1 MITPTTRDNNDNN
14 NNRSITTERTEILYG
29 EENVMNTI
37 LQFLSKANRI
47 DSCGDSKA
55 PSIAFEVKEYSKLLF
70 DLKNRG
76 IKLRYIT
83 DITKEN
89 IFYCKQLIQFAEE
102 IRHLDGIKANF
113 SISETEYIASST
125 TLQETLPPLPVPQV
139 IYSNVKDIVG
149 QQKYVFESFWN
160 KAIPAEQRIKEIE
173 GGVIL
178 GKTEV
183 IQSPSE
189 IQELFINLVKS
200 AKQEILL
207 ILPTTNSFLREHSI
221 GILQL
226 LKQAATERSIKVKF
240 LTPTNDII
248 NKIMVQDMSL
258 LGDKEKKNFDI
269 RFIDPTIIT
278 TTYQTPATTVNT
290 VSIVV
295 VDKKES
301 LVIEKKDDLRENFI
315 EAVGSATYSISQP
328 TVLSYVSIFDIVWN
342 QVKLYEQLKLQD
354 KMQNE
359 FINIASHEMKTPTQ
373 AVLAYSELL
382 QRHPEKR
389 EEMIQAI
396 YRNAIRLQKLTDD
409 ILDVTKIE
417 SQTLKLHKEKFNLS
431 NLLSILV
438 EEYRNNIQ
446 KKSNSSGNLL
456 LYNNFDEKDLFVE
469 ADKGRITQVIS
480 NLLAN
485 ASKFTKEE
493 GISIT
498 TRSKDSEEVIVSVKD
513 SGTGIDPEILP
524 RLFSKFA
531 TKSETGTGLGLFIC
545 KAIVEAHGGRIW
557 AENNN
562 DDKGKRAGAI
572 FAFSLPISK
581 QQPTTTL
588 MSEGDKVNQ

>member
-1 MITPTTRDNNDNN
+1 
-14 NNRSITTERTEILYG
+14 
-29 EENVMNTI
+29 MNII
-37 LQFLSKANRI
+37 LQFLSKANSI

-55 PSIAFEVKEYSKLLF
+55 PQIAIEVEEYRKLLI
-70 DLKNRG
+70 DLKKRE
-76 IKLRYIT
+76 IKVRYIT
-83 DITKEN
+83 DISKGN
-89 IFYCKQLIQFAEE
+89 IKYCKELMNFFEE

-207 ILPTTNSFLREHSI
+207 ILPTTNSFLREHRI

-301 LVIEKKDDLRENFI
+301 LVIEKKDDLREI
-315 EAVGSATYSISQP
+315 
-328 TVLSYVSIFDIVWN
+328 
-342 QVKLYEQLKLQD
+342 
-354 KMQNE
+354 
-359 FINIASHEMKTPTQ
+359 
-373 AVLAYSELL
+373 
-382 QRHPEKR
+382 
-389 EEMIQAI
+389 
-396 YRNAIRLQKLTDD
+396 
-409 ILDVTKIE
+409 
-417 SQTLKLHKEKFNLS
+417 
-431 NLLSILV
+431 
-438 EEYRNNIQ
+438 
-446 KKSNSSGNLL
+446 
-456 LYNNFDEKDLFVE
+456 
-469 ADKGRITQVIS
+469 
-480 NLLAN
+480 
-485 ASKFTKEE
+485 
-493 GISIT
+493 
-498 TRSKDSEEVIVSVKD
+498 
-513 SGTGIDPEILP
+513 
-524 RLFSKFA
+524 
-531 TKSETGTGLGLFIC
+531 
-545 KAIVEAHGGRIW
+545 
-557 AENNN
+557 
-562 DDKGKRAGAI
+562 
-572 FAFSLPISK
+572 
-581 QQPTTTL
+581 
-588 MSEGDKVNQ
+588 